1 MPLVNW
7 IESELSAWNLP
18 ENWANGLATLIGALA
33 LIVVWVIAYLIAK
46 RLILAAIRKLVT
58 RSRTQWDDIL
68 LEKKFFDR
76 LAHIFPALVLQ
87 AVSPYLF
94 PAQDHL
100 VELVTKGVNIYLVV
114 MLVMALFALLQT
126 LEYFFSQSEGLK
138 DQPIGS
144 YFQLVRIILSLM
156 GGILVLSFALDKS
169 PLFFLS
175 TFGAMTAI
183 ILLIFRDTIL
193 GFVASIQI
201 AANDM
206 VHIGDWI
213 EMPKYGTDGDV
224 IQITLATIK
233 VRNFDKT
240 ISHIPTYA
248 FISESFR
255 NWQGMR
261 QSGGRRIK
269 RSIYIKQSSIRFCLE
284 EDLKKLTQVEL
295 LKDRLQLVVQEINQH
310 NQEKKIDKSILM
322 NGRQLT
328 NLGLFREYTEA
339 YLRQLPFINL
349 APGMTLMVRQLDPTP
364 HGIPLQVYCFTNDT
378 RWVPYEKMQA
388 DIFDHLLASISYFD
402 LKVFEYPG
410 DIQFISPMPDNTP
423 QDN

>member
-7 IESELSAWNLP
+7 IESQLSDWNLP

-87 AVSPYLF
+87 AVSSYLF
-94 PAQDHL
+94 PVQDHL

-269 RSIYIKQSSIRFCLE
+269 RSIYIKQSSIRFCRE
-284 EDLKKLTQVEL
+284 EDLKKLAQVEL

-339 YLRQLPFINL
+339 YLRQLPFVNL